1 MTDAEA
7 DAVADVDD
15 AVADGCSSGMIFT
28 ARLPP
33 VDMEVGEGEEDEA
46 KSTEL
51 VVIAVRFWELG
62 EA

>member
-1 MTDAEA
+1 
-7 DAVADVDD
+7 
-15 AVADGCSSGMIFT
+15 MIFT

-33 VDMEVGEGEEDEA
+33 VDLEVGEGEEDEA